1 MFVAPELTRL
11 AEKIL
16 MLRQLMAVLSPGGE
30 FANLGI

>member
-16 MLRQLMAVLSPGGE
+16 KLRHLVAVLSPGGE
-30 FANLGI
+30 FANFGI